1 MLKILFCLLIK
12 SPVRHLK
19 DFPDGSVIK
28 NPPANA
34 ADMGSIPGQRSP
46 KEGNG
51 NPLQYSCLGNP
62 MDRGAWRVQ
71 SIGSQRVRLDLVT
84 QHAYKTFKIVQR
96 SFEKLGVYGQLIKIR

>member
-34 ADMGSIPGQRSP
+34 ADMGS
-46 KEGNG
+46 
-51 NPLQYSCLGNP
+51 
-62 MDRGAWRVQ
+62 
-71 SIGSQRVRLDLVT
+71 QRVRLDLVT

>member
-34 ADMGSIPGQRSP
+34 GDVGLSPDSGRSP
-46 KEGNG
+46 RAGND
-51 NPLQYSCLGNP
+51 NPLQCFCLENA
-62 MDRGAWRVQ
+62 MDRGAWRAAVH
-71 SIGSQRVRLDLVT
+71 GVTKSQT
-84 QHAYKTFKIVQR
+84 QL
-96 SFEKLGVYGQLIKIR
+96 SD